1 MQVPKD
7 YIACNIEYF
16 TLVKDVIVMKDNNIE
31 HFKCK
36 NIDSLPKL
44 MYNISIEKDI
54 KDIIISGQKDIA
66 NEIANQIMSMEVHQY
81 NTNNIKVNNFCYKLN
96 L

>member
-16 TLVKDVIVMKDNNIE
+16 TLAKDVIVMKDNNIE

-36 NIDSLPKL
+36 NIDSLPKI

-66 NEIANQIMSMEVHQY
+66 NKIANQIMSMEVHQY
-81 NTNNIKVNNFCYKLN
+81 NTNNIKVTII
-96 L
+96 

>member
-1 MQVPKD
+1 MQIPKD

-66 NEIANQIMSMEVHQY
+66 NKIANQIMSMEVHEY
-81 NTNNIKVNNFCYKLN
+81 NTNNIKVTII
-96 L
+96 

>member
-16 TLVKDVIVMKDNNIE
+16 TLAKDVIVMKDNNIE
-31 HFKCK
+31 HFKCR

-54 KDIIISGQKDIA
+54 KDIIINGQKDIA

-81 NTNNIKVNNFCYKLN
+81 NTNNIKVTII
-96 L
+96 

>member
-16 TLVKDVIVMKDNNIE
+16 TLVKDVVVMKDNNIE

-66 NEIANQIMSMEVHQY
+66 NEIANQIMSMEVHEY
-81 NTNNIKVNNFCYKLN
+81 NTNNIKVTII
-96 L
+96 

>member
-16 TLVKDVIVMKDNNIE
+16 TLAKDVVVMKDNNIE

-66 NEIANQIMSMEVHQY
+66 NEITNQIMSMEVHQY
-81 NTNNIKVNNFCYKLN
+81 NTNNIKVTII
-96 L
+96 

>member
-16 TLVKDVIVMKDNNIE
+16 TLVKDVVVMKDNNIE

-36 NIDSLPKL
+36 NIDYLPKL

-66 NEIANQIMSMEVHQY
+66 NKIANQIMSMEVHEY
-81 NTNNIKVNNFCYKLN
+81 NTNNIKVTII
-96 L
+96 

>member
-16 TLVKDVIVMKDNNIE
+16 TLVNDVIVMKDNNIE

-36 NIDSLPKL
+36 NIDFLPKL

-66 NEIANQIMSMEVHQY
+66 DKIANQIMSMEVHEY
-81 NTNNIKVNNFCYKLN
+81 NTNNIKVTII
-96 L
+96 

>member
-36 NIDSLPKL
+36 NIDFLPKL

-54 KDIIISGQKDIA
+54 KDIIISGQRDIA
-66 NEIANQIMSMEVHQY
+66 DKIASRIMSMEVHEY
-81 NTNNIKVNNFCYKLN
+81 NTNNIKVTII
-96 L
+96 

>member
-16 TLVKDVIVMKDNNIE
+16 TLAKDVVVMKDNNIE

-36 NIDSLPKL
+36 NIDFLPKM

-66 NEIANQIMSMEVHQY
+66 NKIANQIMSMEVHEY
-81 NTNNIKVNNFCYKLN
+81 NTNNIKVTII
-96 L
+96 

>member
-66 NEIANQIMSMEVHQY
+66 NKIANQIISIEVHEY
-81 NTNNIKVNNFCYKLN
+81 NTNNIKVTII
-96 L
+96 

>member
-66 NEIANQIMSMEVHQY
+66 SEIANQIMSMEVHQY
-81 NTNNIKVNNFCYKLN
+81 NTNNIKVTII
-96 L
+96 

>member
-16 TLVKDVIVMKDNNIE
+16 TLAKDVVVMKDNSIE

-36 NIDSLPKL
+36 NIDFLPKL

-66 NEIANQIMSMEVHQY
+66 NKIANQIMSMEVHEY
-81 NTNNIKVNNFCYKLN
+81 NTNNIKVTII
-96 L
+96 

>member
-31 HFKCK
+31 HFKCR

-66 NEIANQIMSMEVHQY
+66 NKIANQIMSMEVHEY
-81 NTNNIKVNNFCYKLN
+81 NTNNIKVTII
-96 L
+96 

>member
-16 TLVKDVIVMKDNNIE
+16 TLTKDVVVMKDNNIE
-31 HFKCK
+31 HFKCR

-81 NTNNIKVNNFCYKLN
+81 NTNNIKVTII
-96 L
+96 

>member
-31 HFKCK
+31 HFKCE

-66 NEIANQIMSMEVHQY
+66 NKIANQIMSIEVHEY
-81 NTNNIKVNNFCYKLN
+81 NTNNIKVTII
-96 L
+96 

>member
-16 TLVKDVIVMKDNNIE
+16 TLAKDVVVMKDNNIE

-36 NIDSLPKL
+36 NIDFLPKL

-66 NEIANQIMSMEVHQY
+66 NKIANQIMSMEVHQY
-81 NTNNIKVNNFCYKLN
+81 NTNNIKVTII
-96 L
+96 

>member
-81 NTNNIKVNNFCYKLN
+81 NTNNIKVAIIYI
-96 L
+96 

>member
-66 NEIANQIMSMEVHQY
+66 DKIANQIMSMEVHQY
-81 NTNNIKVNNFCYKLN
+81 NTNNIKVAIIYI
-96 L
+96 

>member
-16 TLVKDVIVMKDNNIE
+16 TLAKDVVVTKDNNIE

-36 NIDSLPKL
+36 NIDFLPKL

-66 NEIANQIMSMEVHQY
+66 DKIANQIMSMEVHEY
-81 NTNNIKVNNFCYKLN
+81 NTNNIKVTII
-96 L
+96 

>member
-16 TLVKDVIVMKDNNIE
+16 TLAKDVVVMKDNNIE

-36 NIDSLPKL
+36 NNDALTKL

-66 NEIANQIMSMEVHQY
+66 NKIANQIMSMEVHEY
-81 NTNNIKVNNFCYKLN
+81 NTNNIKVTII
-96 L
+96 

>member
-1 MQVPKD
+1 MQVPKN

-66 NEIANQIMSMEVHQY
+66 NKIANQIMSMEVHQY
-81 NTNNIKVNNFCYKLN
+81 NTNNIKVTII
-96 L
+96 

>member
-16 TLVKDVIVMKDNNIE
+16 TLVKDVIVMKDNNLE

-66 NEIANQIMSMEVHQY
+66 NKIANQIMSMEVHEY
-81 NTNNIKVNNFCYKLN
+81 NTNNIKVTII
-96 L
+96 

>member
-1 MQVPKD
+1 MPKD

-66 NEIANQIMSMEVHQY
+66 DKIANQIMSMEVHQY
-81 NTNNIKVNNFCYKLN
+81 NTNNIKVTII
-96 L
+96 

>member
-66 NEIANQIMSMEVHQY
+66 NEIANQIMSMEVHEY
-81 NTNNIKVNNFCYKLN
+81 NTNNIKVTII
-96 L
+96 

>member
-1 MQVPKD
+1 MQAPKD

-16 TLVKDVIVMKDNNIE
+16 TLAKDVIVMKDNNVE

-81 NTNNIKVNNFCYKLN
+81 NTNNIKVTII
-96 L
+96 

>member
-16 TLVKDVIVMKDNNIE
+16 TLAKDVIVMKDNNVE

-81 NTNNIKVNNFCYKLN
+81 NTNNIKVTII
-96 L
+96 

>member
-66 NEIANQIMSMEVHQY
+66 NKIANQIKSMEVHEY
-81 NTNNIKVNNFCYKLN
+81 NTNNIKVTII
-96 L
+96 

>member
-1 MQVPKD
+1 MQIPKD

-16 TLVKDVIVMKDNNIE
+16 TLAKDVVVMKDNNIE

-36 NIDSLPKL
+36 NIDFLPKL

-66 NEIANQIMSMEVHQY
+66 DKIANQIMSMEVHQY
-81 NTNNIKVNNFCYKLN
+81 NTNNIKVTII
-96 L
+96 

>member
-36 NIDSLPKL
+36 NIYSLPKL
-44 MYNISIEKDI
+44 MYNINIEKDI

-66 NEIANQIMSMEVHQY
+66 DKIANQIMSMEVHQY
-81 NTNNIKVNNFCYKLN
+81 NTNNIKVTII
-96 L
+96 

>member
-1 MQVPKD
+1 MQIPKD

-66 NEIANQIMSMEVHQY
+66 DKIANQIMSMEVHQY
-81 NTNNIKVNNFCYKLN
+81 NTNNIKVTII
-96 L
+96 

>member
-54 KDIIISGQKDIA
+54 KDIIISGQRDIA
-66 NEIANQIMSMEVHQY
+66 DKIASQIMSMEVHQY
-81 NTNNIKVNNFCYKLN
+81 NTNNIKVTII
-96 L
+96 

>member
-66 NEIANQIMSMEVHQY
+66 NKIANQIMSMEVHEY
-81 NTNNIKVNNFCYKLN
+81 NTNKIKVTII
-96 L
+96 

>member
-36 NIDSLPKL
+36 NIDFLPKL

-66 NEIANQIMSMEVHQY
+66 DKIANQIMSMEVHEY
-81 NTNNIKVNNFCYKLN
+81 NTNNIKVTII
-96 L
+96 

>member
-66 NEIANQIMSMEVHQY
+66 NEIANQIMSMEIHQY
-81 NTNNIKVNNFCYKLN
+81 NTNNIKVTII
-96 L
+96 

>member
-66 NEIANQIMSMEVHQY
+66 GKIANQIMSMEVHQY
-81 NTNNIKVNNFCYKLN
+81 NTNNIKVTII
-96 L
+96 

>member
-16 TLVKDVIVMKDNNIE
+16 TLVKDVVVMKDNNIE

-66 NEIANQIMSMEVHQY
+66 DKIANQIMSMEVHEY
-81 NTNNIKVNNFCYKLN
+81 NTNNIKVTII
-96 L
+96 

>member
-31 HFKCK
+31 HFKSK

-66 NEIANQIMSMEVHQY
+66 DKIANQIMSMEVHEY
-81 NTNNIKVNNFCYKLN
+81 KTNNIKVTII
-96 L
+96 

>member
-66 NEIANQIMSMEVHQY
+66 NEIANQTMSMEVHQY
-81 NTNNIKVNNFCYKLN
+81 NTNNIKVTII
-96 L
+96 

>member
-16 TLVKDVIVMKDNNIE
+16 TLAKDVVVMKDNNIE

-36 NIDSLPKL
+36 NIDFLPKL

-66 NEIANQIMSMEVHQY
+66 DKIANQIMSMEVHEY
-81 NTNNIKVNNFCYKLN
+81 NTNNIKVNII
-96 L
+96 